1 MGSKTKMWII
11 LLFIFE
17 KNIFLQ
23 CTCTKPQTQL
33 MVSYIMYHGLIQIS
47 PEGRISNH
55 TSHGRCLRLVVSLQG
70 ATLCACMYRM
80 CIFVKAEI
88 FILQ

>member
-1 MGSKTKMWII
+1 MHKTT
-11 LLFIFE
+11 
-17 KNIFLQ
+17 NA
-23 CTCTKPQTQL
+23 
-33 MVSYIMYHGLIQIS
+33 VNGLIQELHFTINIRQIS
-47 PEGRISNH
+47 LEGRISNH
-55 TSHGRCLRLVVSLQG
+55 TSHGRCLRLIVSLPG